1 MTLKLNTRKL
11 DDVVI
16 IDLNGRLSCGEPREL
31 FRAAVVRLLDEG
43 NRRFVL
49 NLTDVTYVDSTGLSE
64 LLATKTR
71 LVEQGGDAVLLGVA
85 KKVNDLLVMTKLIVV
100 FDSFNRES
108 EAIAA
113 LQTAGNVKTTA

>member
-1 MTLKLNTRKL
+1 MTLKVNTRKL
-11 DDVVI
+11 DDVAI

-31 FRAAVVRLLDEG
+31 FRAAVFRLLAEG
-43 NRRFVL
+43 NSRFVV
-49 NLTDVTYVDSTGLSE
+49 NLSEVSYVDTTGLSE

-71 LVEQGGDAVLLGVA
+71 LVEQGGDVVLLGVS

-100 FDSFNRES
+100 FDSFNKES

-113 LQTAGNVKTTA
+113 LQTGKVKTTA

>member
-11 DDVVI
+11 DDVVS
-16 IDLNGRLSCGEPREL
+16 IDLNGRLSCGEPRES
-31 FRAAVVRLLDEG
+31 FRSAVSRLLDEG
-43 NRRFVL
+43 NRKFVL
-49 NLTDVTYVDSTGLSE
+49 NLSDVSYVDTTGLSE

-71 LVEQGGDAVLLGVA
+71 LLERGGDAVLLGVT

-100 FDSFNRES
+100 FDSFNKES

-113 LQTAGNVKTTA
+113 LQTGKVKTTA

>member
-16 IDLNGRLSCGEPREL
+16 IDLNGRLCCGEPREL
-31 FRAAVVRLLDEG
+31 FRAAVSRLLDEG

-49 NLTDVTYVDSTGLSE
+49 NLSDVSYVDTTGLSE
-64 LLATKTR
+64 LIATKTR
-71 LVEQGGDAVLLGVA
+71 LVEQGGDVVLLGVS

-100 FDSFNRES
+100 FDSFNKES

-113 LQTAGNVKTTA
+113 LQTGKIKTTA